1 MLKAVFRPGE
11 LVNSNNKVIIDS
23 PTSYQEHSNIA
34 PAEDKTE
41 ETGNVEVYTGPTA
54 EDLRREAELF
64 KFSWESEKEKMISAA
79 KMEAER
85 IIREANNTALSEAKI
100 KNDDAA
106 ALKQQ
111 AEQEAARIVQEAKTK
126 AAEIEKEIR
135 QTLET
140 ERKDA
145 QDKGREDGYEKG
157 YAQGKAEVDRL
168 IERTQVVLERAQDK
182 RAEILSES
190 EQEIVNL
197 VLLIARK
204 VVKILSE
211 NQRNVVISNVVQ
223 ALRKVK
229 SRGEVII
236 KVNMNDLKITTEHK
250 QEFINMLEGVKTIHV
265 VEDNCVDSGGC
276 IIETDFGEIDA
287 RIFSQ
292 LAELENK
299 ILEISPIKS
308 NADLHPPVSA
318 IKTAGL
324 NTELA
329 AASTLMDTEE
339 SISSGEAEE
348 TPELSAGV
356 NAALTASAALAA
368 IATMA
373 TKGKRESDKKL
384 AGQLENVGKRITD
397 QQT

>member
-11 LVNSNNKVIIDS
+11 LVNMGNKVLIDS
-23 PTSYQEHSNIA
+23 PASYPGSPNIV
-34 PAEDKTE
+34 PVE
-41 ETGNVEVYTGPTA
+41 ETVEEQKSGADEYTGPTA

-64 KFSWESEKEKMISAA
+64 KFGWEAEKEKMISSA
-79 KMEAER
+79 KMEAEK
-85 IIREANNTALSEAKI
+85 ILTEARTAASAEAKI
-100 KNDDAA
+100 KTDDALV
-106 ALKQQ
+106 LKQQ
-111 AEQEAARIVQEAKTK
+111 AQEEAARVVQEAKNM
-126 AAEIEKEIR
+126 ASELDKETR
-135 QTLET
+135 QTLDSQ
-140 ERKDA
+140 RKEIH
-145 QDKGREDGYEKG
+145 DKSREEGYEKG
-157 YAQGKAEVDRL
+157 YAEGKAEVDRL

-204 VVKILSE
+204 VIKILSE

-229 SRGEVII
+229 ARGEII
-236 KVNMNDLKITTEHK
+236 IRVNMSDLKITTEHK
-250 QEFINMLEGVKTIHV
+250 QEFINMMEGVKTIHV

-308 NADLHPPVSA
+308 NADLRPPIPVV
-318 IKTAGL
+318 KTANL
-324 NTELA
+324 NADLA
-329 AASTLMDTEE
+329 ATSSFMD
-339 SISSGEAEE
+339 AEE
-348 TPELSAGV
+348 PVANEEPEEEQELSAGV

-373 TKGKRESDKKL
+373 AKGKRDSDKKL
-384 AGQLENVGKRITD
+384 AEQLEGAGKRITD
-397 QQT
+397 Q